1 MVLNYDFRKG
11 ANKSGHL
18 DLPSQSYGQIYF
30 NIFRYISAK
39 IGWLWMTTR
48 YIKNKNCFVKDLHQ
62 TAPGLHWEW
71 LGTPEPREKMFPLE
85 NVTFRGLRLSLC
97 HFGQQ
102 VPESPVSQLQN
113 GVSTSSLPPFSVD
126 LLLYKVYPR
135 SNSFFQCRF

>member
-1 MVLNYDFRKG
+1 
-11 ANKSGHL
+11 
-18 DLPSQSYGQIYF
+18 
-30 NIFRYISAK
+30 
-39 IGWLWMTTR
+39 MTTR

-113 GVSTSSLPPFSVD
+113 GVSTSSYPPFIVD
-126 LLLYKVYPR
+126 LLT
-135 SNSFFQCRF
+135 F